1 MNQNQLIQLAM
12 LNHPLFKRAQD
23 MANGKTNEELE
34 QIAKNLCEQRGLD
47 FDTMMKQFSEFLTKN
62 K

>member
-12 LNHPLFKRAQD
+12 LNHPLFKRAKD
-23 MANGKTNEELE
+23 MANGKNNEELE
-34 QIAKNLCEQRGLD
+34 QIAKNICEQRGLD
-47 FDTMMKQFSEFLTKN
+47 FNAMMQQFGEFLAK